1 MKGEEEEEE
10 KNGVKTDYTRGEK
23 EGVDR
28 TRVKSGATSVDTGQR
43 GQGGK
48 RSKKLPSNWCKKIWG
63 KLFLRSNALP
73 ACFHAYNLF

>member
-48 RSKKLPSNWCKKIWG
+48 EARN
-63 KLFLRSNALP
+63 FLLIGVKRFGGS
-73 ACFHAYNLF
+73 FF